1 MKTVN
6 KVIGTVLIIIS
17 LCGSNNALAVDI
29 VTDITPTTIAGWA
42 AQAGSWAKQLQG
54 MQNQY
59 SQLQSTYSQI
69 KTTYDSMNGNRG
81 MGAVLPLAN
90 SMRNYMPQG
99 ASDMVGVLNN
109 TNNGYSGMGSQI
121 QALVSNNAILSNASL
136 TNMNMTP
143 AQAQLLTDR
152 RTNAAAIQSIASQ
165 GMANASAR
173 FNYLQS
179 LMDQINTTTDPKAI
193 AELNARIEAEQ
204 IMMTNE
210 QTKLQQIVSFM
221 QSRDAITQQQQNEL
235 AIQQTGSTK
244 NLTQPNYGI
253 TN

>member
-1 MKTVN
+1 MKKQIKN
-6 KVIGTVLIIIS
+6 SILFLS
-17 LCGSNNALAVDI
+17 LLFCGSNNALAVDV

-42 AQAGSWAKQLQG
+42 GQAASWANQLQG

-59 SQLQSTYSQI
+59 TQI
-69 KTTYDSMNGNRG
+69 KSTYDSMNGNRG
-81 MGAVLPLAN
+81 MGAVMPLAN
-90 SMRNYMPQG
+90 AARNYLPQG
-99 ASDMVGVLNN
+99 AGDMVGVLNN
-109 TNNGYSGMGSQI
+109 TSNGYSGMGNQI
-121 QALVSNNAILSNASL
+121 QALVNNNAILSNASL

-143 AQAQLLTDR
+143 AQTQLLTDR
-152 RTNAAAIQSIASQ
+152 RTNAAAMQSIASQ

-179 LMDQINTTTDPKAI
+179 LTDQINTTTDPKSI

-204 IMMTNE
+204 IMVTNE
-210 QTKLQQIVSFM
+210 QTKLQQTVSLM
-221 QSRDAITQQQQNEL
+221 QSRDAVTQQQQNEL
-235 AIQQTGSTK
+235 AIQQTGNIN